1 MKPSSWLKQ
10 PWEVRQLEFN
20 PANSIITGDSL
31 YTITNITIWED
42 SVEVTNDMINGTPNI
57 LNNKIYVVLK
67 AGVAGHT
74 YNMRLRIETTN
85 GDLIEDDLRIIV
97 TQVGT

>member
-20 PANSIITGDSL
+20 PANSIATGDSL
-31 YTITNITIWED
+31 LTITSISIWED
-42 SVEVTNDMINGTPNI
+42 VTDMSTSMIEGIPNI

-67 AGVAGHT
+67 AGATGHT